1 MSEVS
6 KRYAIVAQGFDDRL
20 AGIGPDQWSDPT
32 PCTDWTVRDLVAHVI
47 GTHRAIASRVSGSE
61 AAEVDKDG
69 DLIVAFGE
77 ARASIEQAL
86 SDPDASEKMMG
97 AMFGEQT
104 FESLV
109 SRLLSSDTLVHT
121 WDIARAT
128 NQDDHLDP
136 DAVAK
141 AAGFLGEID
150 EAIRRPGGF
159 GPKITAPEGADEQT
173 RLINFC
179 GRAT

>member
-6 KRYAIVAQGFDDRL
+6 KRYTAVAQGFADRL
-20 AGIGPDQWSDPT
+20 EGVGPDQWSAPT
-32 PCTDWTVRDLVAHVI
+32 PCTDWNVRDLVAHVI
-47 GTHRAIASRVSGSE
+47 GTHRAIAARLGGGE

-77 ARASIEQAL
+77 TRASIEEAL
-86 SDPDASEKMMG
+86 NDPAELETMMG
-97 AMFGEQT
+97 GMFGDQT

-109 SRLLSSDTLVHT
+109 SRLLVSDTLLHT
-121 WDIARAT
+121 WDLARAT
-128 NQDDHLDP
+128 GQDDRLDP

-141 AAGFLGEID
+141 SAGFLGEID

-159 GPKITAPEGADEQT
+159 GPKITPPAGADEQT
-173 RLINFC
+173 RLINFS
-179 GRAT
+179 GRAI